1 MAKFEIVF
9 THTERTKYKGTIE
22 AENIE
27 EAQSILEEEGFDSL
41 EDFNVLSGEGL
52 GLNLE
57 SLRPI
62 IDK

>member
-41 EDFNVLSGEGL
+41 EDFNALSGEGL
-52 GLNLE
+52 DLTLE
-57 SLRPI
+57 SI
-62 IDK
+62 KSVE